1 LLNIK
6 SKLYTAGGEYHMFN
20 LHAPFTKHL
29 GYLSSGTDMV
39 AIVTIESIERK
50 KNFLPILL

>member
-1 LLNIK
+1 
-6 SKLYTAGGEYHMFN
+6 MFN

-50 KNFLPILL
+50 KKLFAYSFMTINLQTLRPIAL